1 MKNPGHISYGPRLLR
16 DVKISEKLILYLK
29 EHYKSSKEKVLVRHQ
44 KKSVAKSKNKAKN
57 TNQPTNQTPK

>member
-29 EHYKSSKEKVLVRHQ
+29 EHYKSSKEKALVRQ
-44 KKSVAKSKNKAKN
+44 KKSVTKSKNKTKN